1 MGNAGLRIN
10 GQVARAP
17 KDLVESFAGIPV
29 ANIGDNMNRRAC
41 LDAGIRPLNGSAL
54 LGTAVTLKTS
64 PGDNLLLYAAIALA
78 MPGDVIVVDAQGDL
92 SNAIVGE
99 LMLTWAQKKGIA
111 GIVVDGAVRD
121 AAAIKT
127 MDIAVYAAGIT
138 PNGPFKN
145 GPGEVNVPISCGG
158 QVVRPGDI
166 IVGDADGIVA
176 IDPRDAADVLE
187 KARATVL
194 KEAAIVA
201 DIHGRGWDLSWV
213 DQALR
218 DKGCEYIG

>member
-1 MGNAGLRIN
+1 MGNTGLRIN
-10 GQVARAP
+10 RQVARAP
-17 KDLVESFAGIPV
+17 RDLVESFAGIPV

-41 LDAGIRPLNGSAL
+41 FGAGIRPLNGSAL
-54 LGTAVTLKTS
+54 LGTAITLKTS

-127 MDIAVYAAGIT
+127 MDIAVYAAGVT

-176 IDPRDAADVLE
+176 IDPRDAADVLD
-187 KARATVL
+187 KAKATVF

-213 DQALR
+213 DRALR

>member
-10 GQVARAP
+10 RQVARAP
-17 KDLVESFAGIPV
+17 RDLVESFAGIPV

>member
-1 MGNAGLRIN
+1 MGNTGLRIN
-10 GQVARAP
+10 SQVDRAP
-17 KDLVESFAGIPV
+17 RNLVEAFRGIPV

-41 LDAGIRPLNGSAL
+41 LDSRLRPLNGSPL
-54 LGTAVTLKTS
+54 LGTAITLKTS
-64 PGDNLLLYAAIALA
+64 PGDNLLLYAAIAMA

-111 GIVVDGAVRD
+111 GIIVDGAVRD
-121 AAAIKT
+121 AAAIKA
-127 MDIAVYAAGIT
+127 MNIAVYAAGVT

-145 GPGEVNVPISCGG
+145 GPGEVNAPISCGG

-166 IVGDADGIVA
+166 IVGDEDGIVA
-176 IDPRDAADVLE
+176 IDPRDAPDVLA
-187 KARATVL
+187 KAKATVL

-201 DIHGRGWDLSWV
+201 DIQGQGWDLGWV
-213 DQALR
+213 DQALQT
-218 DKGCEYIG
+218 KGCEFIG

>member
-10 GQVARAP
+10 RQVARAP

-41 LDAGIRPLNGSAL
+41 LDADIRPLNGSAL
-54 LGTAVTLKTS
+54 LGTAITLKAS

-121 AAAIKT
+121 ASAIKT